1 MRDDLP
7 GHHGSVQFFRFE
19 LGDGQ
24 RLRQEIFYL
33 AYHLHWPWSEIMN
46 LDIGE
51 RRVYVQMLAQRI
63 EDENRSFEVLR
74 ERLMRG

>member
-1 MRDDLP
+1 
-7 GHHGSVQFFRFE
+7 
-19 LGDGQ
+19 
-24 RLRQEIFYL
+24 
-33 AYHLHWPWSEIMN
+33 MN

-74 ERLMRG
+74 ERLIRG